1 MPYTN
6 EVFGL
11 SAGIKRYSYVDRD
24 ELDKKFRRYLRRDTH
39 IAIKGPSKSGKSWLR
54 QRCIPDN
61 PIVVQCRL
69 GMTLEDI
76 YRNVLTILGSK
87 ISVHTSTEISV
98 TGDMSG
104 KGNVKIGRIAGVEV
118 DGGIGAELSKTFDS
132 DTEYSTSVDN
142 LDYIASE
149 ITSSN
154 RKLVIEDFHYL
165 DVEQRKKLAYDLKTL
180 WDYHCFVVII
190 GVWTQTNLLTFL
202 NPDLTGRIE
211 ELTVQWS
218 DVDLKQV
225 IDLGS
230 SSLNIEIDQ
239 EIQRS
244 LISDSFGNVG
254 ILQSLL
260 LRLIED
266 QADIEE
272 TQHTKSYIV
281 NPDFYNEAAKAYAE
295 QLDGVYQQF
304 AQILSAGIR
313 RRKKSTGIYALTM
326 QAIVEAP
333 DKQLMR
339 GFLRSDIF
347 DITNAKEP
355 RIQKGNLKTV
365 LRKLVELQR
374 PEGGRGLVISYDESI
389 DAVSVVDLQLLF
401 YRKHHTM
408 KWPWEELV
416 EEARQQSLFEEA
428 DD

>member
-230 SSLNIEIDQ
+230 SSL
-239 EIQRS
+239 R
-244 LISDSFGNVG
+244 
-254 ILQSLL
+254 
-260 LRLIED
+260 
-266 QADIEE
+266 
-272 TQHTKSYIV
+272 
-281 NPDFYNEAAKAYAE
+281 
-295 QLDGVYQQF
+295 
-304 AQILSAGIR
+304 
-313 RRKKSTGIYALTM
+313 
-326 QAIVEAP
+326 
-333 DKQLMR
+333 
-339 GFLRSDIF
+339 
-347 DITNAKEP
+347 IT
-355 RIQKGNLKTV
+355 
-365 LRKLVELQR
+365 
-374 PEGGRGLVISYDESI
+374 Y
-389 DAVSVVDLQLLF
+389 
-401 YRKHHTM
+401 
-408 KWPWEELV
+408 
-416 EEARQQSLFEEA
+416 
-428 DD
+428 